1 LTNTPV
7 IAQGKCLL
15 PSFFSAFTLLT
26 VRLAFPLSPLHDL
39 QARLRSLSL
48 STPLTSPVRSFHP
61 ILLFLLLNFLT
72 QPRSLLSRS
81 PSLPDLV
88 PDFTL
93 HPRKVPVKGGGWE
106 RGRTPAHH
114 RVCPLFLIFYAGS

>member
-7 IAQGKCLL
+7 IAQGKRLL

-48 STPLTSPVRSFHP
+48 SMPLTSPVRSFP
-61 ILLFLLLNFLT
+61 ILLFLLLNFLI

-114 RVCPLFLIFYAGS
+114 RVRVLSIFYVGS